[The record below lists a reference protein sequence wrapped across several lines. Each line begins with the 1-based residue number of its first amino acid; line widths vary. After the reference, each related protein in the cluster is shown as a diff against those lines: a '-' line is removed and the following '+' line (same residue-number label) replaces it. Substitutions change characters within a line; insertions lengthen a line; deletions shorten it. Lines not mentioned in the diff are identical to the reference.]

1 MTLASVER
9 YDRTGLSTLGE
20 RAVVVGGSM
29 AGLAAARVLADAFEE
44 VVVLERDE
52 FADEPARRDGAP
64 QTGHPHVMLEAG
76 RATLEDFFPGFG
88 EAVLSAGGLLLDAG
102 SETTWYDQ
110 GGTLADTAE
119 RLPMYCATRPLFE
132 HVVRQQMR
140 AIGNVRLRDGCQFLA
155 YDFAGDRVTGVRFRD
170 EAGDETGLG
179 AALVVD
185 ATGRTSNTPR
195 WLGEHGYPRP
205 DVDEVEVGVSYSTV
219 RIDRPP
225 DDRRAIFLAPE
236 RGRARGAALVPVEGD
251 QWEVILQGVNGDDA
265 PTDRD
270 RFEAW
275 ADGVPLDEVGQLVRE
290 REWTSEGVHHY
301 PFPSSVRRHYESL
314 DRFPEGLVV
323 TGDAIASFNPIYG
336 QGMSVAALDAL
347 VLHHELAAGLDGIA
361 PRVFDRASGVV
372 DEAWKLA
379 VGNDFIFP
387 GTTGPK
393 PAGTDLFNAYVAR
406 LVRRAHDDGALAEA
420 FLRVFRL
427 EQSVTS
433 LLRPGVAWRVLR
445 PRLGRTGAESP
456 ADLGTPPDGSPSDSP
471 AD

>member
-1 MTLASVER
+1 MTLASVAR
-9 YDRTGLSTLGE
+9 YDRTQLSALGE

-29 AGLAAARVLADAFEE
+29 AGLAAARVLADAFGE

-52 FADEPARRDGAP
+52 FPDGPARRDGAP

-88 EAVLSAGGLLLDAG
+88 ESVLSAGGLLLDAG
-102 SETTWYDQ
+102 SEATWYDQ
-110 GGTLADTAE
+110 GGCLADTAE

-132 HVVRQQMR
+132 HVVRERVR
-140 AIGNVRLRDGCQFLA
+140 AGGNVRLRDGCQFLD
-155 YDFAGDRVTGVRFRD
+155 YDLDGNRVTGVRFRD
-170 EAGDETGLG
+170 ERGEETGLG

-185 ATGRTSNTPR
+185 ATGRTSRTPR
-195 WLGEHGYPRP
+195 WLDEHGYPAP
-205 DVDEVEVGVSYSTV
+205 DVDEVEVGVTYSTV
-219 RIDRPP
+219 RIDRPA
-225 DDRRAIFLAPE
+225 DDRRATFLAPE
-236 RGRARGAALVPVEGD
+236 RGRPRGAGLVPVEGG
-251 QWEVILQGVNGDDA
+251 QWEVILQGVNGEDA

-270 RFEAW
+270 QFEAW
-275 ADGVPLDEVGQLVRE
+275 ADGVPLNEFGRLVRG
-290 REWTSEGVHHY
+290 REWTSGGIHQY

-347 VLHHELAAGLDGIA
+347 VLHHELAGGLEGLA
-361 PRVFDRASGVV
+361 PRAFDRASGIV

-393 PAGTDLFNAYVAR
+393 PVGTDLFNAYVAR
-406 LVRRAHDDGALAEA
+406 LVRRAHNDGALAEA

-433 LLRPGVAWRVLR
+433 LLRPGVAWRVFR
-445 PRLGRTGAESP
+445 PRLGRADAGSAGDLDVPTDGSASEPP
-456 ADLGTPPDGSPSDSP
+456 AD
-471 AD
+471 